1 MTYVQRV
8 MRGLEEK
15 YAYEPEFLQAA
26 HNVLETLQPLLDSD
40 RKYEKNKILERI
52 VEPERTN
59 FFQGAVG

>member
-40 RKYEKNKILERI
+40 GKYEKNKITI
-52 VEPERTN
+52 
-59 FFQGAVG
+59 